1 MPTIEAAC
9 YKDLAHDAHKGNVN
23 FDKVEYTFTGS
34 EADGTV
40 VKLRKK
46 NEYQTYYR
54 MRIVADPAFNAG
66 SDIDL
71 GFLSR
76 ETGLTTNDD
85 EFGAAHDIVASQD
98 IEAFILPI
106 TVAGK
111 HDLTLTINDNNI
123 ANAGKKVTVLIESV
137 STSG

>member
-1 MPTIEAAC
+1 MPTIEAAS
-9 YKDLAHDAHKGNVN
+9 YKDLAHDSHKGNAN
-23 FDKVEYTFTGS
+23 FDKVEYTFTGA
-34 EADGTV
+34 EANGTV

-54 MRIVADPAFNAG
+54 MRIVADAAFNAG

-76 ETGLTTNDD
+76 EDGLTTDD
-85 EFGAAHDIVASQD
+85 DAFGAAHDIVASQD

-106 TVAGK
+106 SVAGK
-111 HDLTLTINDNNI
+111 HDITITINDNNA
-123 ANAGKKVTVLIESV
+123 ANAGKKVTILIESV
-137 STSG
+137 SVSG